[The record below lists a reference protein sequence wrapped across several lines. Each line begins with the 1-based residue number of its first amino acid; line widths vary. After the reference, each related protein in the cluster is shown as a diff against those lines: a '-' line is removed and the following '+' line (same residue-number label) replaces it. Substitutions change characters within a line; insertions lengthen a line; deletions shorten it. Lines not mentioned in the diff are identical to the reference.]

1 MDDEQHEVR
10 DARRARMLAEGL
22 GAAGVPDLAT
32 LREFVPAE
40 WVSRTSV
47 GLDGVLR
54 TSMPTAGTRL
64 PDEVTG
70 ALEPIAAALARQEM
84 AGGDAVTAIGAAHR
98 LGALVEAA
106 ELHAARELAA
116 RAGEE
121 QLKLKDVA
129 DPSELSR
136 TARERWRGRCKTLA
150 AVEISA
156 LTGAGSGTARERVA
170 IALAPQVSRRAVDQA
185 LTAGIAR
192 MDLVAAW
199 WRRCARMPHEQGDV
213 VARAL
218 FATDAPPDE
227 VAVERLTP
235 EGEVSTAPWA
245 KKEFYRALEREALAE
260 EGTDPEAQ
268 ERERQARHERRDA
281 WAELDDDGSARM
293 VVTGDAVSITGAME
307 RIAGMADKAR
317 KAGDQRTEAE
327 LRSDLARMLLLHG
340 VPRLPDLGDETAL
353 ITPHD
358 VEKLADVLAGLP
370 AHEVQVVVPW
380 DVLTGTAV
388 LHGPVVNPAPGLA
401 ADGVVGG
408 GDDGGPASPA
418 GPPGSALGV
427 GPPGPSGGRVRA
439 GVGEILGR
447 YGRFLSAAEVRRI
460 AGRPGTTIYRLL
472 TDVADGRCLERSIA
486 AYQPDAAMRAQL
498 RAADVTSRAPG
509 STTAAAACQLDH
521 VIEYLL
527 TGPTGELNLQTL
539 DVPFHAL
546 KTEKFWDAEMDASR
560 NVTWTSFWGRIYRTR
575 PHDYRQ
581 YFSRIVGARPPGADD
596 GSSGGGPDGG
606 GPSDDGRELLER
618 RHLAS
623 LLVYSALAHRDPG
636 ARLEADDDDPEAG
649 PPLLGLRDAV
659 VLRRTTASG
668 RRTAGV
674 RPGTPTPEELL
685 ATDPQVVLDA
695 QDWVE
700 AVARAAAG
708 GVAEEREHDADRC
721 GDDADSAQAGDADGT
736 PGAGGPRG
744 TPDPPPPF

>member
-10 DARRARMLAEGL
+10 DARRARVLAEGL
-22 GAAGVPDLAT
+22 GASGVPDLAT

-54 TSMPTAGTRL
+54 TSMPTAGTPL

-70 ALEPIAAALARQEM
+70 ALEPVAAALARQEM
-84 AGGDAVTAIGAAHR
+84 AGAEAVTAIEAAHR
-98 LGALVEAA
+98 LGALAEAA

-116 RAGEE
+116 RTGEE

-129 DPSELSR
+129 DPAELSR
-136 TARERWRGRCKTLA
+136 TARERWRGRCKTLP

-170 IALAPQVSRRAVDQA
+170 IALAPEVSRRAVDQA

-199 WRRCARMPHEQGDV
+199 WRRCARMPHEQGDA
-213 VARAL
+213 VARVL
-218 FATDAPPDE
+218 FATDAPPEE

-245 KKEFYRALEREALAE
+245 KKEFYRALEREALAQ

-268 ERERQARHERRDA
+268 ERDRQARHERRDA

-293 VVTGDAVSITGAME
+293 VVTGDALSITAAME
-307 RIAGMADKAR
+307 RIAGMADRAR
-317 KAGDQRTEAE
+317 KAGDQRTEAQ

-370 AHEVQVVVPW
+370 AHELQVVVPW
-380 DVLTGTAV
+380 DVLTGTAA
-388 LHGPVVNPAPGLA
+388 LHGPVVNPAPGLG
-401 ADGVVGG
+401 ADGGPGV
-408 GDDGGPASPA
+408 GDDGGPTTPA
-418 GPPGSALGV
+418 GPGQ
-427 GPPGPSGGRVRA
+427 PPGPSGGQVRA

-527 TGPTGELNLQTL
+527 AGPTGERNLQTL

-581 YFSRIVGARPPGADD
+581 YFSRIVGARPPGAD
-596 GSSGGGPDGG
+596 GGPAGG
-606 GPSDDGRELLER
+606 GPSDDGRELLDR

-636 ARLEADDDDPEAG
+636 ARLEADDDDPEAR
-649 PPLLGLRDAV
+649 PPLHGLRDAV

-685 ATDPQVVLDA
+685 AADPQVVLDA

-700 AVARAAAG
+700 AVARATARGA
-708 GVAEEREHDADRC
+708 AEERQHDADHRE
-721 GDDADSAQAGDADGT
+721 DDTGPAQAGDTD
-736 PGAGGPRG
+736 G